1 VQIVQ
6 HLRTYTRGR
15 RKLRFQHFIAD
26 LRCGERPLRIID
38 IGGTVPFWTRWW
50 GLREEDGLHV
60 TLVNDHI
67 QDDTD
72 DEDSN
77 VPFLANL
84 RTDATT
90 LTEDDFSQYDCV
102 FSNSCVEHLA
112 TWRDQMRM
120 ARTIM
125 GSRLPYFV
133 QVPNKFAPIDPHY
146 PRPYV
151 PFFGAYPK
159 EVQRRLLTVSAL
171 GSGGRH
177 TYATAG
183 ELLTYYNPLG
193 PEDMR
198 RLFPDA
204 EVVVERPMGV
214 PMSILA
220 IRTKARVTRPEA
232 ATLLHPVAMGAA

>member
-1 VQIVQ
+1 MQIVQ
-6 HLRTYTRGR
+6 HLRSYTRGR
-15 RKLRFQHFIAD
+15 RKLRFQHFIAN
-26 LRCGERPLRIID
+26 LPRTGGPLRIID

-50 GLREEDGLHV
+50 GLREDDGIHV
-60 TLVNDHI
+60 TLVNDHT
-67 QDDTD
+67 QDETD
-72 DEDSN
+72 DEESN

-90 LTEDDFSQYDCV
+90 LTAEDFSRYDCV
-102 FSNSCVEHLA
+102 FSNSCIEHLA

-159 EVQRRLLTVSAL
+159 EVQRRLLTLSAL

-177 TYATAG
+177 TYESAG

-204 EVVVERPMGV
+204 EVVIERPMGV

-220 IRTKARVTRPEA
+220 IRTEVGAAVPAPASLVRPVAVEA
-232 ATLLHPVAMGAA
+232 A